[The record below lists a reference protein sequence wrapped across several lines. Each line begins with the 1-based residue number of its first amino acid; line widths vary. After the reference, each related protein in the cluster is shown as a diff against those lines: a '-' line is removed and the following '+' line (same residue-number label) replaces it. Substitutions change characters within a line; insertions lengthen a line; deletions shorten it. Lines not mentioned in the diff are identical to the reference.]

1 MDICHKDQILKN
13 IHPYRFLENE
23 FQPYTKML
31 VSSQTQLAVLA
42 KLVGGIYRLPW
53 GLFGPQYPLN
63 MLTQVAF
70 DLRSSLDQLIA

>member
-1 MDICHKDQILKN
+1 MKN
-13 IHPYRFLENE
+13 IQAYRFLENE

-42 KLVGGIYRLPW
+42 KLVEDIYRLPW
-53 GLFGPQYPLN
+53 GLFEPQYPSN

-70 DLRSSLDQLIA
+70 DLRSSLDQLIAGNI